1 MSSNRNAGPK
11 GSEIW
16 IEGWLKQIGA
26 EKVEYVGSKDQDGPP
41 DWVIVYEGKTVA
53 VEVSLLHDSAGW
65 GKTSEVAFGQEL
77 AKLIKEES
85 GRGATAPQW
94 HARCEYDPRESKS
107 SIRNQ
112 KEWKA
117 RARKALSTPGPGG
130 CFQLL
135 SSASKKGRGVIL
147 ELAPASSKGSFVG
160 VSVDQG
166 FIVEPTLTNRI
177 IAETRKKTDKVRN
190 GDRAK
195 NYCQWWLVFDD
206 EILIAPIGVLMAS
219 EESSIAT
226 AVQNSIDRNL
236 WSKIVLVSRF
246 QAAPHSQGHP
256 KRFWAPWE
264 DDRHPPL
271 PRSQTE
277 G

>member
-1 MSSNRNAGPK
+1 M
-11 GSEIW
+11 
-16 IEGWLKQIGA
+16 
-26 EKVEYVGSKDQDGPP
+26 
-41 DWVIVYEGKTVA
+41 
-53 VEVSLLHDSAGW
+53 
-65 GKTSEVAFGQEL
+65 
-77 AKLIKEES
+77 
-85 GRGATAPQW
+85 
-94 HARCEYDPRESKS
+94 
-107 SIRNQ
+107 
-112 KEWKA
+112 
-117 RARKALSTPGPGG
+117 
-130 CFQLL
+130 
-135 SSASKKGRGVIL
+135 IL

-166 FIVEPTLTNRI
+166 FIVEPTLTDRI

-219 EESSIAT
+219 EQSSIAT

-246 QAAPHSQGHP
+246 QAAPDSQGHP
-256 KRFWAPWE
+256 KCFWAPWE

-271 PRSQTE
+271 RRSQTE